1 MTMLTDE
8 IRGYIGMETEVQLCC
23 DPVERGAVRRFAQA
37 IMDPDPIYM
46 DEEFTGDSRYGGPV
60 APPLFAT
67 AMLRLPFGDRDLV
80 TERAEDPDFDG
91 AVGSSSLGLPPLPL
105 HGRAMLNGGT
115 EVEVIRYPRHG
126 EWVKVKSR
134 YKDIYERETSKGP
147 MLFVIYESDF
157 TDENGKLIIRF
168 SKTQIRR

>member
-1 MTMLTDE
+1 MAILTDE
-8 IRGYIGMETEVQLCC
+8 IRGYIGMETDLQLCC

-37 IMDPDPIYM
+37 IMDIDPIYM
-46 DEEFTGDSRYGGPV
+46 DEDYAKATRYGGPV

-67 AMLRLPFGDRDLV
+67 AMLRLPFGDPDLV
-80 TERAEDPDFDG
+80 TERADDPDFDG
-91 AVGSSSLGLPPLPL
+91 AVGSSALGLPPLPL
-105 HGRAMLNGGT
+105 SLALLNGGT
-115 EVEVIRYPRHG
+115 EVEIIRYPRHG
-126 EWVKVKSR
+126 EWVSVKSR

-157 TDENGKLIIRF
+157 VDAEGKLIIRF